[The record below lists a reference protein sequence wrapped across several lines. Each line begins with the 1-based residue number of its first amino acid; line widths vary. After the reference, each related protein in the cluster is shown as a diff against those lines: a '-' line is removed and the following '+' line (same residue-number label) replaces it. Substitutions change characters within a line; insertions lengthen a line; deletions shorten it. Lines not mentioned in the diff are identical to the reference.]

1 MLDEIFNLLI
11 DNYQR
16 LQDQFISYLPSFFHS
31 IRERFNSIRFY
42 TINEHLLKFV
52 CFRLCV

>member
-16 LQDQFISYLPSFFHS
+16 LQDQFISYLPSFFS
-31 IRERFNSIRFY
+31 QYSR
-42 TINEHLLKFV
+42 KV
-52 CFRLCV
+52 